1 MFKTIFYPGSLS
13 NYSDLTLL
21 LMRIGVGALML
32 SHGAGKFMKLF
43 GDEPVKFSDPLG
55 VGATAS
61 LALAVFAEVFCSV
74 FLIFGFATRLSVVP
88 LIITMLVAV
97 LLIHTHDPFPKKEL
111 PLLYIIIY
119 LSISIFG
126 AGKFSVDNLIYKKL
140 SQRKST
146 ENL

>member
-1 MFKTIFYPGSLS
+1 MFKKLFNPGIIS

-32 SHGAGKFMKLF
+32 SHGAGKFLKLF

-61 LALAVFAEVFCSV
+61 LAMAVFAEVFCSI

-119 LSISIFG
+119 LAIGIFG
-126 AGKFSVDNLIYKKL
+126 AGKYSVDNLIYKKL
-140 SQRKST
+140 SLPKSA
-146 ENL
+146 

>member
-1 MFKTIFYPGSLS
+1 MYKNLFNPGSLS

-32 SHGAGKFMKLF
+32 SHGTGKFLKLF
-43 GDEPVKFSDPLG
+43 GDEPIKFSDPLG

-61 LALAVFAEVFCSV
+61 LAMAVFAEVFCSI
-74 FLIFGFATRLSVVP
+74 FLILGFATRLSVVP
-88 LIITMLVAV
+88 LLITMLVAV

-119 LSISIFG
+119 LSIGIFG
-126 AGKFSVDNLIYKKL
+126 AGKFSVDNLISGKL
-140 SQRKST
+140 SQRKSS
-146 ENL
+146 

>member
-1 MFKTIFYPGSLS
+1 MYKNLFNPGSLS

-32 SHGAGKFMKLF
+32 SHGTGKFLKLF
-43 GDEPVKFSDPLG
+43 GDEPIKFSDPLG

-61 LALAVFAEVFCSV
+61 LAMAVFAEVFCSI
-74 FLIFGFATRLSVVP
+74 FLILGFATRLSVVP
-88 LIITMLVAV
+88 LLITMLVAV

-119 LSISIFG
+119 LAIGIFG
-126 AGKFSVDNLIYKKL
+126 AGKFSVDNLISGKL
-140 SQRKST
+140 SQRKSS
-146 ENL
+146 

>member
-1 MFKTIFYPGSLS
+1 MFKTIFYSGSLS
-13 NYSDLTLL
+13 SYSDLTLL

-32 SHGAGKFMKLF
+32 SHGAGKLLKLF

-61 LALAVFAEVFCSV
+61 LAMAVFAEVFCSI

-88 LIITMLVAV
+88 LLITMLVAV

-119 LSISIFG
+119 LAIGIFG
-126 AGKFSVDNLIYKKL
+126 AGKFSVDNLISRKL
-140 SQRKST
+140 SQRKSAV
-146 ENL
+146 N

>member
-13 NYSDLTLL
+13 GYSDLTLL

-32 SHGAGKFMKLF
+32 SHGAGKLLKLF
-43 GDEPVKFSDPLG
+43 GEEPVKFSDPLG

-61 LALAVFAEVFCSV
+61 LAMAVFAEVFCSI

-88 LIITMLVAV
+88 LLITMLVAV

-119 LSISIFG
+119 LAIGIFG
-126 AGKFSVDNLIYKKL
+126 AGKFSVDNLISRKL
-140 SQRKST
+140 SQRKSAV
-146 ENL
+146 N

>member
-1 MFKTIFYPGSLS
+1 MYKNLFNPGSLS

-32 SHGAGKFMKLF
+32 SHGTGKFLKLF
-43 GDEPVKFSDPLG
+43 GEEPIKFSDPLG

-61 LALAVFAEVFCSV
+61 LAMAVFAEVFCSI

-88 LIITMLVAV
+88 LLITMLVAV

-119 LSISIFG
+119 LAIGIFG
-126 AGKFSVDNLIYKKL
+126 AGKFSVDNLISRKL
-140 SQRKST
+140 SQRKSAV
-146 ENL
+146 N

>member
-1 MFKTIFYPGSLS
+1 MFKKLFNPGIIS

-32 SHGAGKFMKLF
+32 SHGAGKFLKLF

-61 LALAVFAEVFCSV
+61 LAMAVFAEVFCSI

-119 LSISIFG
+119 LAIGIFG
-126 AGKFSVDNLIYKKL
+126 AGKYSVDNLIYKKL
-140 SQRKST
+140 SLRKSA
-146 ENL
+146 

>member
-1 MFKTIFYPGSLS
+1 MFKTIFYSGSLS
-13 NYSDLTLL
+13 SYSDLTLL

-32 SHGAGKFMKLF
+32 SHGAGKLLKLF
-43 GDEPVKFSDPLG
+43 GEEPVKFSDPLG

-61 LALAVFAEVFCSV
+61 LAMAVFAEVFCSI

-88 LIITMLVAV
+88 LLITMLVAV

-119 LSISIFG
+119 LAIGIFG
-126 AGKFSVDNLIYKKL
+126 AGKYSVDNLIYKKL
-140 SQRKST
+140 SLRKSS
-146 ENL
+146 

>member
-1 MFKTIFYPGSLS
+1 MLKTIFNPGGLS

-43 GDEPVKFSDPLG
+43 GDEPIKFSDPLG

-61 LALAVFAEVFCSV
+61 LALAVFAEVFCSI
-74 FLIFGFATRLSVVP
+74 FLIFGFATRLAVVP

-119 LSISIFG
+119 LALVTFG
-126 AGKFSVDNLIYKKL
+126 AGKYSVDNLIYKKL
-140 SQRKST
+140 MLRKPA
-146 ENL
+146 EN

>member
-1 MFKTIFYPGSLS
+1 MIKTIFNPGGLS
-13 NYSDLTLL
+13 KYSDLTLL

-32 SHGAGKFMKLF
+32 SHGAGKFLKLF
-43 GDEPVKFSDPLG
+43 GDEPIKFSDPLG

-61 LALAVFAEVFCSV
+61 LAMAVFAEVFCSI
-74 FLIFGFATRLSVVP
+74 FLIFGFATRFAVVP

-97 LLIHTHDPFPKKEL
+97 SIIHMHDPFPKKEL

-119 LSISIFG
+119 LALAIFG

-140 SQRKST
+140 MLRKSA
-146 ENL
+146 EN

>member
-1 MFKTIFYPGSLS
+1 MFKTIFSPNGLS

-32 SHGAGKFMKLF
+32 SHGAGKILKLF
-43 GDEPVKFSDPLG
+43 GDEPIKFSDPLG
-55 VGATAS
+55 VGVTAS
-61 LALAVFAEVFCSV
+61 LTMAVFAEVFCSIL
-74 FLIFGFATRLSVVP
+74 LIFGFATRLTVIP

-119 LSISIFG
+119 LSIGIFG
-126 AGKFSVDNLIYKKL
+126 AGKYSVDNWIYKKRML
-140 SQRKST
+140 R
-146 ENL
+146 N

>member
-1 MFKTIFYPGSLS
+1 MLKTIFNPGGLS

-32 SHGAGKFMKLF
+32 SHGGGKILKLF
-43 GDEPVKFSDPLG
+43 GDEPIKFSDPLG

-61 LALAVFAEVFCSV
+61 LALAVFAEVFCSI
-74 FLIFGFATRLSVVP
+74 FLIFGFATRLAVVP

-119 LSISIFG
+119 LALVTFG
-126 AGKFSVDNLIYKKL
+126 AGKYSVDNLIYKKL
-140 SQRKST
+140 MLRKPA
-146 ENL
+146 EN

>member
-1 MFKTIFYPGSLS
+1 MIKTIFNPGGLS
-13 NYSDLTLL
+13 NYSDLTIL

-32 SHGAGKFMKLF
+32 SHGAGKFLKLF
-43 GDEPVKFSDPLG
+43 GDEPIKFSDPLG

-61 LALAVFAEVFCSV
+61 LAMAVFAEVFCSI
-74 FLIFGFATRLSVVP
+74 FLIFGFATRLAVVP

-119 LSISIFG
+119 LALVTFG
-126 AGKFSVDNLIYKKL
+126 AGKYSVDNLIYKKL
-140 SQRKST
+140 MLRKPA
-146 ENL
+146 EN

>member
-119 LSISIFG
+119 LSIGIFG
-126 AGKFSVDNLIYKKL
+126 AGKFSVDNLISKKL
-140 SQRKST
+140 SLRKST